1 MSLAP
6 TSTPTPRRPTSG
18 GFSSWLD
25 RNIRWVFPAPAM
37 IALILLTILPLAFN
51 LILSTQ
57 ERSVSDALPSS
68 YVGLGNYGAAL
79 KDERFWNSVKLM
91 FQFTGIAVPLQML
104 CGLGLA
110 LLLNRTMKASG
121 LVRAVVLLPMISTPV
136 AVALIWALMMDPNLG
151 VLNYFLESLGLGRSL
166 WLADSHLVIPA
177 LALVDIW
184 QWTPL
189 VSLILLAGLQTMP
202 DEPFEAAR
210 IDGASPWQVF
220 RFITWPMLQPAAFA
234 ALTLRLIDALKT
246 FDIIEVM
253 TQGGPGTASETLN
266 VYAYHTGFEF
276 LRVGYTAALLTLLL
290 VIVAVV
296 AVGVNLLRRRV

>member
-1 MSLAP
+1 MSIAP
-6 TSTPTPRRPTSG
+6 VSTASRGRSPRG
-18 GFSSWLD
+18 HFSSWLD
-25 RNIRWVFPAPAM
+25 RNIRWVFPLPAL
-37 IALILLTILPLAFN
+37 AVLFALTILPLLFN
-51 LILSTQ
+51 LVLSGQ

-68 YVGLGNYGAAL
+68 FVGLGNYAAAM
-79 KDERFWNSVKLM
+79 KDPRFWNSVKLM
-91 FQFTGIAVPLQML
+91 MQFTLIAVPLQML
-104 CGLGLA
+104 LGLGLA
-110 LLLNRTMKASG
+110 LLLNRTMRASG

-151 VLNYFLESLGLGRSL
+151 VLNYFLQTLGLERSL
-166 WLADSHLVIPA
+166 WLADARLVIPA

-189 VSLILLAGLQTMP
+189 VSLILLAGLQTMA

-210 IDGASPWQVF
+210 IDGATPWQVF
-220 RFITWPMLQPAAFA
+220 RFITWPMLQPSVFA

-253 TQGGPGTASETLN
+253 TQGGPGSASETLN

-296 AVGVNLLRRRV
+296 AVGVNLLRRRA

>member
-1 MSLAP
+1 MSVAP
-6 TSTPTPRRPTSG
+6 IPTPTRRRPPNRS
-18 GFSSWLD
+18 FSSWLD
-25 RNIRWVFPAPAM
+25 RNIRWVFPMPALL
-37 IALILLTILPLAFN
+37 ALFALTILPLIFN
-51 LILSTQ
+51 LVLSTQ

-68 YVGLGNYGAAL
+68 FVGLGNYLGAL
-79 KDERFWNSVKLM
+79 KDPRFWNSVKLM
-91 FQFTGIAVPLQML
+91 FQFTLIAVPVQML
-104 CGLGLA
+104 LGLGLA
-110 LLLNRTMKASG
+110 LLLNRTMRASG
-121 LVRAVVLLPMISTPV
+121 LIRAVVLLPMISTPV

-151 VLNYFLESLGLGRSL
+151 VLNYFLQTLGLERSL
-166 WLADSHLVIPA
+166 WLADVRLVIPA
-177 LALVDIW
+177 LAMVDIW

-220 RFITWPMLQPAAFA
+220 RFITWPMLQASIFA

-253 TQGGPGTASETLN
+253 TQGGPGSASETLN

-276 LRVGYTAALLTLLL
+276 LRVGYTAALLSLLL

>member
-6 TSTPTPRRPTSG
+6 SSKSTSQPLPGRR
-18 GFSSWLD
+18 FSTWLD
-25 RNIRWVFPAPAM
+25 RNIRWVFPLPAVL
-37 IALILLTILPLAFN
+37 ALFALTILPLMFN
-51 LILSTQ
+51 LVLSTQ
-57 ERSVSDALPSS
+57 ERSVSAALPSS
-68 YVGLGNYGAAL
+68 FVGLGNYTAAL
-79 KDERFWNSVKLM
+79 QDPRFWNSVRLM
-91 FQFTGIAVPLQML
+91 FLFTLIAVPAQML
-104 CGLGLA
+104 LGLGLS
-110 LLLNRTMKASG
+110 LLLSRKMRASG

-151 VLNYFLESLGLGRSL
+151 VLNYFLQSLGLNRSL
-166 WLADSHLVIPA
+166 WLADARLVVPA

-202 DEPFEAAR
+202 EEPFEAAR

-220 RFITWPMLQPAAFA
+220 RFITWPMLQPAVFA

-253 TQGGPGTASETLN
+253 TQGGL
-266 VYAYHTGFEF
+266 
-276 LRVGYTAALLTLLL
+276 
-290 VIVAVV
+290 AVP
-296 AVGVNLLRRRV
+296 ARP

>member
-6 TSTPTPRRPTSG
+6 VRPSAPRRESG

-25 RNIRWVFPAPAM
+25 RNMRWVFPAPALL
-37 IALILLTILPLAFN
+37 ALVLLTILPLIFN

-57 ERSVSDALPSS
+57 ERSVSDALPSAFI
-68 YVGLGNYGAAL
+68 GLGNYTAAL
-79 KDERFWNSVKLM
+79 HDPRFWNSVGLM
-91 FQFTGIAVPLQML
+91 FEFTLIAVPMQML
-104 CGLGLA
+104 LGLGLA
-110 LLLNRTMKASG
+110 LLLNRKMRASG
-121 LVRAVVLLPMISTPV
+121 LVRAAVLLPMISTPV
-136 AVALIWALMMDPNLG
+136 AVGLIWALMMDPNLG
-151 VLNYFLESLGLGRSL
+151 VLNYFLQTLGLGRSL
-166 WLADSHLVIPA
+166 WLADSHLVVPA

-189 VSLILLAGLQTMP
+189 VSLIMLAGLQTMP

-220 RFITWPMLQPAAFA
+220 RFITWPILQPAVFA

-253 TQGGPGTASETLN
+253 TQGGPGSASETLN
-266 VYAYHTGFEF
+266 VYAYRTGFEF
-276 LRVGYTAALLTLLL
+276 LKVGYTAALLTLLL
-290 VIVAVV
+290 IIVAVV
-296 AVGVNLLRRRV
+296 AVSVNLLRRRA

>member
-6 TSTPTPRRPTSG
+6 SLGQRRRSG
-18 GFSSWLD
+18 GLSSWLD
-25 RNIRWVFPAPAM
+25 RNIRWVFPLPTLVVLLA
-37 IALILLTILPLAFN
+37 LTILPLLFN
-51 LILSTQ
+51 LVLSTQ

-68 YVGLGNYGAAL
+68 FVGLGNFRQAFT
-79 KDERFWNSVKLM
+79 DPRFWNATWLM
-91 FQFTGIAVPLQML
+91 LKFTLIAVPSQML
-104 CGLGLA
+104 LGLGLA
-110 LLLNRTMKASG
+110 LLLSRKMKAQG
-121 LVRAVVLLPMISTPV
+121 LIRAVVLLPMISTPV
-136 AVALIWALMMDPNLG
+136 AIALIWGLMMNPDLG
-151 VLNYFLESLGLGRSL
+151 VLNYFLQSLGLGRSL
-166 WLADSHLVIPA
+166 WLANAQLVIPA

-189 VSLILLAGLQTMP
+189 VSLILLAGLQSMP

-210 IDGASPWQVF
+210 IDGATSWQLF
-220 RFITWPMLQPAAFA
+220 RFVTWPMLQPAVFA

-266 VYAYHTGFEF
+266 VYAFHAGFEF
-276 LRVGYTAALLTLLL
+276 LRVGYTAALLTVLL

-296 AVGVNLLRRRV
+296 AVGVNLLRRPQ

>member
-1 MSLAP
+1 MSLV
-6 TSTPTPRRPTSG
+6 SLKDRRRQPG
-18 GFSSWLD
+18 GLSSWLD
-25 RNIRWVFPAPAM
+25 RNIRWVFPLPAV
-37 IALILLTILPLAFN
+37 AVLFALTILPLLFN
-51 LILSTQ
+51 LVLGTQ
-57 ERSVSDALPSS
+57 DRSVSDALPSRF
-68 YVGLGNYGAAL
+68 VGAGNYLQAL
-79 KDERFWNSVKLM
+79 NDPRFWNATKLM
-91 FQFTGIAVPLQML
+91 FQFTAIAVPLQML
-104 CGLGLA
+104 LGLGLA
-110 LLLNRTMKASG
+110 LLLNRKMKAQG
-121 LVRAVVLLPMISTPV
+121 IVRALVLLPMISTPV

-151 VLNYFLESLGLGRSL
+151 VLNYFLETLGLSRSL
-166 WLADSHLVIPA
+166 WLADAQLVIPA

-189 VSLILLAGLQTMP
+189 VALILLAGLQTMP

-210 IDGASPWQVF
+210 IDGASSWQAF
-220 RFITWPMLQPAAFA
+220 RYITWPMLQASLFA

-253 TQGGPGTASETLN
+253 TQGGPGSASETLN

-296 AVGVNLLRRRV
+296 AVSVNLLRRRV

>member
-6 TSTPTPRRPTSG
+6 TTRQRPPSG
-18 GFSSWLD
+18 GFSAWLD
-25 RNIRWVFPAPAM
+25 RNMRWIFPLPAM
-37 IALILLTILPLAFN
+37 LVLFSLTILPLIFN

-68 YVGLGNYGAAL
+68 FVGMGNYLTAL
-79 KDERFWNSVKLM
+79 KDPRFWNSVKLM
-91 FQFTGIAVPLQML
+91 FEFTLIAVPVQML
-104 CGLGLA
+104 LGLGLA
-110 LLLNRTMKASG
+110 MLLNRNMRASG

-151 VLNYFLESLGLGRSL
+151 VLNYFLQTLGLGRSL
-166 WLADSHLVIPA
+166 WLADSNLVIPA

-210 IDGASPWQVF
+210 IDGATTWQMF
-220 RFITWPMLQPAAFA
+220 RFITWPMLQAALFA

-276 LRVGYTAALLTLLL
+276 LRVGYTASLLTLLL
-290 VIVAVV
+290 ITVAVV
-296 AVGVNLLRRRV
+296 AVGVNLLRRRA

>member
-1 MSLAP
+1 MTSAP
-6 TSTPTPRRPTSG
+6 TRTRGQPRPGG

-25 RNIRWVFPAPAM
+25 RNIRWVFPLPAL
-37 IALILLTILPLAFN
+37 IALFALTILPVLFN
-51 LILSTQ
+51 LVLSTQ

-68 YVGLGNYGAAL
+68 FVGLGNFTQAFQ
-79 KDERFWNSVKLM
+79 DPRFWNSTWLM
-91 FQFTGIAVPLQML
+91 LKFTLIAVPAQML
-104 CGLGLA
+104 LGLGLA
-110 LLLNRTMKASG
+110 VLLNRHMRAQG
-121 LVRAVVLLPMISTPV
+121 LIRAAVLLPMISTPV

-151 VLNYFLESLGLGRSL
+151 VLNYFLQTLGLERSL
-166 WLADSHLVIPA
+166 WLADSRLVIPA

-189 VSLILLAGLQTMP
+189 VALILLAGLQTMP
-202 DEPFEAAR
+202 DDPFEAAR
-210 IDGASPWQVF
+210 IDGASSWQAF
-220 RFITWPMLQPAAFA
+220 RFITWPLLQPALFA
-234 ALTLRLIDALKT
+234 ALTIRLIDALKT

-290 VIVAVV
+290 IVV
-296 AVGVNLLRRRV
+296 AAVAIGVNLLRRRV

>member
-6 TSTPTPRRPTSG
+6 SSTSARPPARP
-18 GFSSWLD
+18 GFSAWLD
-25 RNIRWVFPAPAM
+25 RNVRWVFPAPAM
-37 IALILLTILPLAFN
+37 IVLFVLTILPLAFN
-51 LILSTQ
+51 LALSTQ
-57 ERSVSDALPSS
+57 DRSVSDALPSS
-68 YVGLGNYGAAL
+68 FVGLGNYTAAL
-79 KDERFWNSVKLM
+79 GDPRFWNAVKLM
-91 FQFTGIAVPLQML
+91 FQFTLIAVPMQLVL
-104 CGLGLA
+104 GLALA
-110 LLLNRTMKASG
+110 LLLNRSMRASG

-151 VLNYFLESLGLGRSL
+151 ILNHFLQSLGLERSL
-166 WLADSHLVIPA
+166 WLADARLAIPA

-220 RFITWPMLQPAAFA
+220 RFITWPMLQPAVFA

-253 TQGGPGTASETLN
+253 TQGGPGNASETLN

-296 AVGVNLLRRRV
+296 AVGVNLLRRRA

>member
-6 TSTPTPRRPTSG
+6 TSTSARRRPSG
-18 GFSSWLD
+18 RGFSAWLD
-25 RNIRWVFPAPAM
+25 RHLRWVFPLPAVL
-37 IALILLTILPLAFN
+37 ALFALTILPLIFN
-51 LILSTQ
+51 LVLSTQ
-57 ERSVSDALPSS
+57 ERSVSTALPSS
-68 YVGLGNYGAAL
+68 FVGWGNYTAAL
-79 KDERFWNSVKLM
+79 QDPRFWNSVKLM
-91 FQFTGIAVPLQML
+91 FQFTLIAVPAQML
-104 CGLGLA
+104 LGLGLA
-110 LLLNRTMKASG
+110 LLLSRNMRASG

-151 VLNYFLESLGLGRSL
+151 VLNYFLQTLGLGRSL
-166 WLADSHLVIPA
+166 WLADARLVIPA

-220 RFITWPMLQPAAFA
+220 RFVTWPMLQPALFA

-253 TQGGPGTASETLN
+253 TQGGPGNASETLN

-290 VIVAVV
+290 VTVAVV
-296 AVGVNLLRRRV
+296 AVGVNLLRRRA

>member
-6 TSTPTPRRPTSG
+6 STRQRQPSG
-18 GFSSWLD
+18 GFSTWLD
-25 RNIRWVFPAPAM
+25 RNMRWLFPLPAM
-37 IALILLTILPLAFN
+37 LVLFSLTILPVVFN
-51 LILSTQ
+51 LVLSTQ

-68 YVGLGNYGAAL
+68 FVGLGNYLAAL
-79 KDERFWNSVKLM
+79 KDPRFWNSVKLM
-91 FQFTGIAVPLQML
+91 FEFTLIAVPLQML
-104 CGLGLA
+104 LGLGLA
-110 LLLNRTMKASG
+110 MLLNRNMRASG
-121 LVRAVVLLPMISTPV
+121 LVRAIILLPMISTPV

-151 VLNYFLESLGLGRSL
+151 VLNYFLQSLGLGRSL
-166 WLADSHLVIPA
+166 WLADSNLVIPA

-210 IDGASPWQVF
+210 IDGATTWQMF
-220 RFITWPMLQPAAFA
+220 RFITWPMLQAALFA

-276 LRVGYTAALLTLLL
+276 LRVGYTASLLTLLL
-290 VIVAVV
+290 ITVAVV
-296 AVGVNLLRRRV
+296 AVGVNLLRRRR

>member
-1 MSLAP
+1 MSVAP
-6 TSTPTPRRPTSG
+6 IPSPARRRPPNS
-18 GFSSWLD
+18 GFSNWLD
-25 RNIRWVFPAPAM
+25 RNIRWVFPLPA
-37 IALILLTILPLAFN
+37 LLVLFTLTILPVIFN
-51 LILSTQ
+51 LVLSTQ

-68 YVGLGNYGAAL
+68 FVGLGNYLGAL
-79 KDERFWNSVKLM
+79 KDPRFWNSVKLM
-91 FQFTGIAVPLQML
+91 FQFTLIAVPVQML
-104 CGLGLA
+104 LGLGLA
-110 LLLNRTMKASG
+110 LLLNRTMRASG

-151 VLNYFLESLGLGRSL
+151 VLNYFLQSLGLERSL
-166 WLADSHLVIPA
+166 WLADVRLVIPA

-210 IDGASPWQVF
+210 IDGASAWQVF
-220 RFITWPMLQPAAFA
+220 RFITWPMLQPSIFA

-253 TQGGPGTASETLN
+253 TQGGPGSASETLN

-296 AVGVNLLRRRV
+296 AVGVNLMRRRV

>member
-6 TSTPTPRRPTSG
+6 TNTRAARRAPPPG
-18 GFSSWLD
+18 LANWMD
-25 RNIRWVFPAPAM
+25 RNLRWVFPAPAM
-37 IALILLTILPLAFN
+37 LVLFLLTILPLAFN

-57 ERSVSDALPSS
+57 DRSVSDALPSTF
-68 YVGLGNYGAAL
+68 VGLGNYGAAL
-79 KDERFWNSVKLM
+79 KDPRFWNSVRLM
-91 FQFTGIAVPLQML
+91 FLFTLMSVPLQML
-104 CGLGLA
+104 FGLGLA
-110 LLLNRTMKASG
+110 LLLNRNMRASG
-121 LVRAVVLLPMISTPV
+121 LVRALVLLPMISTPV

-151 VLNYFLESLGLGRSL
+151 VLNYFLETLGLGRSL
-166 WLADSHLVIPA
+166 WLADSRLVVPS

-220 RFITWPMLQPAAFA
+220 RFITWPTLQPAIFA

-253 TQGGPGTASETLN
+253 TQGGPGSASETLN

-290 VIVAVV
+290 MIVAVV
-296 AVGVNLLRRRV
+296 AVGVNLLRRRA

>member
-6 TSTPTPRRPTSG
+6 TTRQRPPSG
-18 GFSSWLD
+18 GFPAWLD
-25 RNIRWVFPAPAM
+25 RNMRWIFPLPAM
-37 IALILLTILPLAFN
+37 LVLFSLTILPLVFN

-68 YVGLGNYGAAL
+68 FVGMGNYLTAL
-79 KDERFWNSVKLM
+79 KDPRFWNSVKLM
-91 FQFTGIAVPLQML
+91 FEFTLIAVPVQML
-104 CGLGLA
+104 LGLGLA
-110 LLLNRTMKASG
+110 MLLNRNMRASG

-151 VLNYFLESLGLGRSL
+151 VLNYFLQTLGLGRSL
-166 WLADSHLVIPA
+166 WLADSNLVIPA

-210 IDGASPWQVF
+210 IDGATPWQMF
-220 RFITWPMLQPAAFA
+220 RFITWPMLQAALFA
-234 ALTLRLIDALKT
+234 ALTLRLINALKT
-246 FDIIEVM
+246 FNIIEVM

-290 VIVAVV
+290 VTVAVV